1 MIERYLIYNIYLTM
15 ESKQMREILFKA
27 KRTDNGEWVEGH
39 IFNMMYD
46 GTIYYCIEREWID
59 SNSYGEII
67 GDWYFIDEETICQYA
82 GLTDKNENKIFENDI
97 AIYQNEKV
105 IIKYNEDIAA
115 FVMEKDDGWMMPF
128 IITSSKNIEIVGNIY
143 N

>member
-1 MIERYLIYNIYLTM
+1 
-15 ESKQMREILFKA
+15 MREKLFKA
-27 KRTDNGEWVEGH
+27 KRIDNDEWIKGR
-39 IFNMMYD
+39 IFNMMCD
-46 GTIYYCIEREWID
+46 GTVCYCMETKWIVAND
-59 SNSYGEII
+59 YGEII

-105 IIKYNEDIAA
+105 IIKYNEDVAA
-115 FVMEKDDGWMMPF
+115 FVMEKDNGWMMPF
-128 IITSSKNIEIVGNIY
+128 IITSSKNVEIIGNIY